1 MGTLRE
7 KGIHKSGHFTADTR
21 THSLTSV
28 LYTYLIGGTLLP
40 PFHTLR
46 LPLPTARRERGG
58 GKGPRES
65 FNKHGA
71 KAISSPPIS
80 APAEREKQLHSTCY
94 VLRANIY
101 NRSWKQTIEA
111 AVIAIWSKDKP
122 GFLISKRYRRK
133 RINLEDVI
141 RLSTVAKRQ
150 AHSGGRGNHRRQNTM
165 ETPRK
170 KGKSFFGETL
180 AGRPPAH
187 SRECCCCFPL
197 FLLRLPPTRLLDTIS
212 SLPKGEE
219 IQRKGWGGIESGDV
233 IGVQRRGGRGGKS
246 LIAR

>member
-150 AHSGGRGNHRRQNTM
+150 AHSCGRGNHRRQNTM
-165 ETPRK
+165 ETPRE
-170 KGKSFFGETL
+170 GRIFFL
-180 AGRPPAH
+180 AKPSPFDLLPILESVVVVSPSSSPA
-187 SRECCCCFPL
+187 F
-197 FLLRLPPTRLLDTIS
+197 RLPACSIQYPARRKESKSRGRVGGNRVRRCDWR
-212 SLPKGEE
+212 PGE
-219 IQRKGWGGIESGDV
+219 GGE
-233 IGVQRRGGRGGKS
+233 GGNR
-246 LIAR
+246 